1 MFARF
6 DRYLLSQLM
15 VLFGFFSLI
24 LVLVY
29 WLNRAV
35 ILFDQ
40 LISDGQSAAVVL
52 EFTALTLPNVIRLVL
67 PMSAFAATIYVTNR
81 LTSESELVVMQA
93 TGFSAFRMARPV
105 LVFGAIVALL
115 VSILTHFL
123 VPMAEKRLA
132 EREAEIS
139 QNLISGLLNEGA
151 FVHPSD
157 GITFYSRMIDS
168 DGVLHDIFMS
178 DARTDGQ
185 RITYVAQRALLVR
198 SETGPRIVMF
208 DGNTQTFDTATQRLS
223 QTYFEESTYDIGGL
237 IEPPRIGR
245 PSPEIMPTSMLLFPT
260 AEVSEIVDRSPARLS
275 QEGHHRFAQ
284 AFLCIAAALIGFSTL
299 LLGGF
304 SRFGV
309 WKQIIGAIG
318 VLILLKLIEGS
329 VTEIVKTQLSA
340 WPLAYLPAALGIA
353 IAVILLTLASRPSL
367 FVRRRVVA

>member
-67 PMSAFAATIYVTNR
+67 PVSAFAATIYVTNR
-81 LTSESELVVMQA
+81 LSSESELVVMQA

-105 LVFGAIVALL
+105 LVFGIIVALL

-123 VPMAEKRLA
+123 VPLAEKRLA

-139 QNLISGLLNEGA
+139 QNVISSLLNEGA
-151 FVHPSD
+151 FVHPSENV
-157 GITFYSRMIDS
+157 TFYSRLIDG
-168 DGVLHDIFMS
+168 DGVLHDVFMS
-178 DARTDGQ
+178 DARSPGQ
-185 RITYVAQRALLVR
+185 RTTYVAQRALLVR

-208 DGNTQTFDTATQRLS
+208 EGSTQSYDAATQRLS
-223 QTYFEESTYDIGGL
+223 KTDFEESTYDIAGL
-237 IEPPRIGR
+237 LEPPSIGR
-245 PSPEIMPTSMLLFPT
+245 PSPEIMPTSMLLWPT
-260 AEVSEIVDRSPARLS
+260 QEVREVVNRSAARLA

-304 SRFGV
+304 SRFGI

-318 VLILLKLIEGS
+318 VLILLKLVEGS
-329 VTEIVKTQLSA
+329 VTEIVKSELSA
-340 WPLAYLPAALGIA
+340 WPLAYLPAALGIL
-353 IAVILLTLASRPSL
+353 IALILLTLASRPAL
-367 FVRRRVVA
+367 FSRRRALA

>member
-1 MFARF
+1 MLARF
-6 DRYLLSQLM
+6 DRYLLSQLI

-67 PMSAFAATIYVTNR
+67 PVSAFAATIYVTNR
-81 LTSESELVVMQA
+81 LSSESELVVMQS

-105 LVFGAIVALL
+105 LIFGVIVALL
-115 VSILTHFL
+115 VAMLTNLL
-123 VPMAEKRLA
+123 VPLAEKRLA

-139 QNLISGLLNEGA
+139 QNLIASLLNEGA
-151 FVHPSD
+151 FVHPSE
-157 GITFYSRMIDS
+157 GVTFYSRMIDA
-168 DGVLHDIFMS
+168 DGVLHDVFMS
-178 DARTDGQ
+178 DARDAERPT
-185 RITYVAQRALLVR
+185 IYTAQRALLVR

-208 DGNTQTFDTATQRLS
+208 EGSS
-223 QTYFEESTYDIGGL
+223 QTYNSTTARLSKTDFEESTYDIAGL
-237 IEPPRIGR
+237 LEPPSIGR
-245 PSPEIMPTSMLLFPT
+245 PSPSILPTSMLLFPSE
-260 AEVSEIVDRSPARLS
+260 EVSEAVGRSQSRLS

-304 SRFGV
+304 SRFGI
-309 WKQIIGAIG
+309 WKQIIAA
-318 VLILLKLIEGS
+318 VSFLILLKLVEGT
-329 VTEIVKTQLSA
+329 VTEIVKSELSA
-340 WPLAYLPAALGIA
+340 WPLAYLPAALGIV
-353 IAVILLTLASRPSL
+353 IALVMLTLANRPAL
-367 FVRRRVVA
+367 FARRRVAA